1 MVHVRKTA
9 PADRQ
14 FLLFSATIPDWVKGV
29 AEEYLKKDYAEVDMA
44 KDLANKTSKT
54 IKHLMC
60 AAPFHKRLSVLADL
74 LQVYGNQGQCI
85 VFTTTKN
92 EANTLSLEDSSLTL
106 EKMHGD
112 ISQPQRERTLKR
124 FREKKFNVLVAT
136 DVAARGLDIPSV
148 ELVVQ
153 IEPPKDVES
162 YIHRSGRTARAGK
175 KGTCITIYNDKTKYL
190 IEIIES
196 RTGIRLTE
204 VQPPTR
210 DEVRNAGRGGSGGSA
225 VSA

>member
-1 MVHVRKTA
+1 MVHVRKSA
-9 PADRQ
+9 PAERQ

-29 AEEYLKKDYAEVDMA
+29 AEEYLRKNYAEVDMA
-44 KDLANKTSKT
+44 KDLSNKTSKT
-54 IKHLMC
+54 IKHLQC
-60 AAPFHKRLSVLADL
+60 SAPFHKRLSVLADL

-85 VFTTTKN
+85 VFTTTKAD
-92 EANTLSLEDSSLTL
+92 ANNLSLEDSNLTL

-112 ISQPQRERTLKR
+112 ISQPRREQTLKR

-175 KGTCITIYNDKTKYL
+175 KGTCITMYNDKTRYL

-196 RTGIRLTE
+196 RTGIQLE
-204 VQPPTR
+204 EIQAPTR
-210 DEVRNAGRGGSGGSA
+210 EQVRDAVRGGSGGP
-225 VSA
+225 